1 MLLKGPILRA
11 ILHFPTVVGAS
22 VDTSLAPT
30 LRCRF
35 RQVFVYKV
43 FRDRRDVTRDIFRLM

>member
-22 VDTSLAPT
+22 VDTS
-30 LRCRF
+30 
-35 RQVFVYKV
+35 FVSP
-43 FRDRRDVTRDIFRLM
+43 DIALSVPAGVCL